1 MENNFDTIV
10 AISTPLAQ
18 SAIGIIRLSGEN
30 ALKVAQS
37 IFSKKIKIGMINY
50 GYITNNSTKV
60 DEVILLPFVAPH
72 SYTGED
78 VVEIQAHG
86 SISVINSI
94 LELILSKG
102 VRLAQKGEFTKRAFL
117 NHKIDHSQAEA
128 INDIIT
134 SKNAKSAK
142 FALNNLEGYLKN
154 KINEIRINLTDL
166 YSKLIASID
175 FPDEVSEVDI
185 NYIVSICNDNILK
198 INAILKNASS
208 HNFIRDGINA
218 CLIGRPNVG
227 KSSLFNALLNYTRAI
242 VTPIEGTTRDTIKEA
257 INLNG
262 YMVNFIDTA
271 GIRNKIEADLVEKI
285 GIDNSINAIENS
297 NIVLFLFDD
306 SKDKIENNLLN
317 YAKNKEIIFV
327 KTKSDLFA
335 AQNENIDDGV
345 IEISS
350 ITGFGI
356 DKLKDAIYQKII
368 KFIPDDIDYTANKR
382 QQFCL
387 TNARNALENVIKTS
401 NFNCDDDLFAM
412 DLKSAILALGE
423 ITGEVFTDTILDD
436 IFSNFCIG
444 K

>member
-117 NHKIDHSQAEA
+117 NHKIDLSQAEA